1 MKIEQK
7 SNQYDR
13 LMTREEVAEYLH
25 VSTKKVR
32 RLEKEGMLSRI
43 DLGRT
48 AIRYRP
54 EAVEE
59 LLEKMTRK
67 QAKYQLY

>member
-1 MKIEQK
+1 MTTDQK
-7 SNQYDR
+7 SHHYDR
-13 LMTREEVAEYLH
+13 LMTREEVADYLH

-32 RLEKEGMLSRI
+32 RLEEEGMLPRI

-54 EAVEE
+54 DAVEQ

-67 QAKYQLY
+67 QAKYRLY

>member
-7 SNQYDR
+7 PNQYER

-25 VSTKKVR
+25 VSTKKIR
-32 RLEKEGMLSRI
+32 RLEKEGMLPRI
-43 DLGRT
+43 DLGRK

-54 EAVEE
+54 EVVEE
-59 LLEKMTRK
+59 LLEKLTRK
-67 QAKYQLY
+67 QAKYRLY